1 MTFKTKYHGR
11 TAVLTIF
18 ALAVLIFSTL
28 YISSC
33 SDRISGTQNAN
44 RPPQVYFVNIPPDG
58 YKESFND
65 VIHWVGTDY
74 DGQVTLFRYVVVKAA
89 YIDTAAGETVVTFAE
104 DLRAMPQGDSSFI
117 LDGDTLNWTF
127 LPVTINDPQTSQIVP
142 MSASLTNPVLEFVPQ
157 YVFLQAFDNEGMSSE
172 VIYKL
177 ILRNDFPPNTRII
190 GIDPDRE
197 YINAVTAGGVNT
209 GIPVRWEGEDPDLED
224 TLFQFQ
230 WKLFGPYESDTIDGG
245 LYEELIDSFVKVVF
259 VTRTAEMYYWRDGT
273 DTFFILVDS
282 SYVCDTL
289 EDTCYVEID
298 SQIKYVDSF
307 IPIPESLGQWGI
319 YGQFDTLFDVTDPD
333 FIADT
338 NYNKLRQTSDGWITS
353 VRDTLYDVYPEVS
366 DPMADTTR
374 GMKFIFWVQ
383 SRDAAQVV
391 DLTPDYRAI
400 NVIQPKYERDIL
412 VIDFSKIGRGRINA
426 PYKSVD
432 GMYAIDTAVNY
443 WYSVITAWGNNEG
456 INTDFDITPLYPPN
470 DKQKG
475 QYVDYLY
482 SNKSG
487 DKVALRRMLQHKIL
501 ILYNDD
507 INQSSITSGPG
518 GQPTSIGRNVYIAL
532 EAGVNVWLTMRAPI
546 VGSFTDAP
554 RVIGDNL
561 VIPDNEYAEHFG
573 VDPVY
578 GMVYSGWGYHAFDL
592 KSDSIYV
599 DGQWI
604 PNPEKRPHRRIED
617 FIGAI
622 SLNPTKWPDLE
633 IDTNL
638 LHRRYYWFP
647 DQGAIKGYSYYDSL
661 PLSYVDSRIFK
672 PAELHALPEVNWA
685 SRVYGTEGIYL
696 YKSYYGLDHP
706 LGFNYSFDGAP
717 IAHRYNTG
725 LYKTV
730 HFCFTPLSLED
741 NNMQEV
747 IDSVLTWLYPEDELL
762 APPTSLR
769 YPDAKVNVNMAQARS
784 DYWREFI
791 NEIDETLIVKPTGK
805 AVKRVMR

>member
-11 TAVLTIF
+11 TAVLTVFI
-18 ALAVLIFSTL
+18 LAVLVFSSL

-33 SDRISGTQNAN
+33 SDRISGTKNAN

-89 YIDTAAGETVVTFAE
+89 YIDTAAGESAASFA
-104 DLRAMPQGDSSFI
+104 DFLRAMSPNDSSFV

-127 LPVTINDPQTSQIVP
+127 LPVTIDDPQTSQIVS

-157 YVFLQAFDNEGMSSE
+157 YVFLQAFDDEGLSSE
-172 VIYKL
+172 VVFKL
-177 ILRNDFPPNTRII
+177 ILRNDYPPDTRII
-190 GIDPDRE
+190 GIDLARE

-230 WKLFGPYESDTIDGG
+230 WKLFGPYKSDTVAGG
-245 LYEELIDSFVKVVF
+245 PYEDLIDSFVKVVF
-259 VTRTAEMYYWRDGT
+259 VTRTAELYYYGI

-282 SYVCDTL
+282 SYVCDTI

-298 SQIKYVDSF
+298 SQTIYIDDFTPHPDS
-307 IPIPESLGQWGI
+307 IGQWGI

-338 NYNKLRQTSDGWITS
+338 NFNKLRQTSDGWITS
-353 VRDTLYDVYPEVS
+353 VRDTLYDVYPTVS
-366 DPMADTTR
+366 DPAADTTR

-383 SRDAAQVV
+383 ARDAAQVV
-391 DLTPDYRAI
+391 DLTPDYKAI

-432 GMYAIDTAVNY
+432 GMYEIDTAVHY
-443 WYSVITAWGNNEG
+443 WDSVITNWSINEG
-456 INTDFDITPLYPPN
+456 IVTDFDITPMYPDLDPN
-470 DKQKG
+470 QKG
-475 QYVDYLY
+475 QYVDYIY
-482 SNKSG
+482 SSKAG

-501 ILYNDD
+501 ILYSDD
-507 INQSSITSGPG
+507 VNQSGITTGPG
-518 GQPTSIGRNVYIAL
+518 GQPTAIGRNVYIAL

-546 VGSFTDAP
+546 IGSFNDSP
-554 RVIGDNL
+554 RVGANL
-561 VIPDNEYAEHFG
+561 VIPDDDYAEHFG

-578 GMVYSGWGYHAFDL
+578 GMVYSGWGYHSFDL
-592 KSDSIYV
+592 EADSIYV
-599 DGQWI
+599 NGEWI
-604 PNPEKRPHRRIED
+604 PNPIKRPHRRIED
-617 FIGAI
+617 FVGAI
-622 SLNPTKWPDLE
+622 SLNPGKWPDLE
-633 IDTNL
+633 IDTNQL
-638 LHRRYYWFP
+638 NRRYYWFP
-647 DQGAIKGYSYYDSL
+647 DGPVIKGFSYNDTL
-661 PLSYVDSRIFK
+661 PMSYVNPRIFK
-672 PAELHALPEVNWA
+672 PAELHALPEVNWS
-685 SRVYGTEGIYL
+685 SRVYGTEGMYL

-706 LGFNYSFDGAP
+706 LGFDYSFDGAP
-717 IAHRYNTG
+717 VAHRYNTG

-730 HFCFTPLSLED
+730 HFCFTPLSLKDET
-741 NNMQEV
+741 MQVV
-747 IDSVLTWLYPEDELL
+747 IDSVLHWLYPQDALA

-769 YPDAKVNVNMAQARS
+769 YPDAKV
-784 DYWREFI
+784 
-791 NEIDETLIVKPTGK
+791 
-805 AVKRVMR
+805 